1 MNVSRFKFS
10 LFVLSLVLAL
20 YPVTPLRAADNGEAA
35 RLVQKFETAISISST
50 WPRSLRQ
57 EERQVVRKWTVD
69 LGIAFYTDIKP
80 EKIHLTTQGG
90 MYDIMFNYLPVMSQ
104 YMGIPMRVLF
114 KRERKNSQIDIWY
127 VHPDRIT
134 KWLAESGFSQEIAA
148 RAVRNTACGIDVS
161 ELDQGI
167 IPVTVSVRIDANP
180 IVAPHCMFSGLLAA
194 LGLPGYMS
202 EPQLSLTKVAGETV
216 EALTNDVRILLRT
229 LYDTRITNG
238 MPVKEAVAQ
247 ARVIIP
253 ELLATVEK
261 SDFRAL
267 FQIPGHPTQTAY

>member
-1 MNVSRFKFS
+1 MHASRFKLP
-10 LFVLSLVLAL
+10 LFVLPIVLAL
-20 YPVTPLRAADNGEAA
+20 YPVTSLRAADDGETA

-50 WPRSLRQ
+50 WPKSLHQ
-57 EERQVVRKWTVD
+57 EQRQVVRKWTVD

-80 EKIHLTTQGG
+80 EKVHLTTQGR
-90 MYDIMFNYLPVMSQ
+90 MYDIMFEFLPVMSQ
-104 YMGIPMRVLF
+104 YMGVPMRLLV
-114 KRERKNSQIDIWY
+114 RQERKKSQIDIWY

-134 KWLAESGFSQEIAA
+134 KWLTESGFSQDIAD

-180 IVAPHCMFSGLLAA
+180 LVAPHCMFSGLLAA

-202 EPQLSLTKVAGETV
+202 EPQLSLTKVMGETV
-216 EALTNDVRILLRT
+216 HALTNDVRILLRT
-229 LYDTRITNG
+229 LYDARITNG
-238 MPVKEAVAQ
+238 MPVTEAVAQ
-247 ARVIIP
+247 ARIIIP

-267 FQIPGHPTQTAY
+267 FQITGHPDQTAY